1 MNHLLDG
8 VFSLLLHLCKAD
20 DYDHDI
26 LCVYTALDLLT
37 TDKHA
42 ALIGV
47 SWLLG
52 CTDLRPAF
60 TTQSSLQCCK
70 NELLALCDSHTPTV
84 DKEKSEVS
92 HIFCHLNFPLQFK
105 PLFWRGGG
113 LQTTTLC
120 VKILI

>member
-20 DYDHDI
+20 DCDHDI

-60 TTQSSLQCCK
+60 TTGAHC
-70 NELLALCDSHTPTV
+70 NA
-84 DKEKSEVS
+84 
-92 HIFCHLNFPLQFK
+92 
-105 PLFWRGGG
+105 
-113 LQTTTLC
+113 
-120 VKILI
+120 VKMSC